1 MHGNHSF
8 ANFYVY
14 STRSLRAKYAE
25 KLGDIVKDYKVN
37 KFHG

>member
-14 STRSLRAKYAE
+14 STRSLRARYAG
-25 KLGDIVKDYKVN
+25 KLGDMANDYKFIE
-37 KFHG
+37 FHG

>member
-25 KLGDIVKDYKVN
+25 KLGDIAKDYKVN